1 MLPNRTLTELSFGP
15 AGLVEGSLSESAHS
29 LVGSEILKIA
39 AEIRGMVASGKSVC
53 NLTVGDFNPAYFPI
67 PSVLL
72 DEIHKAFEAGET
84 NYPPSDGMPVLRQSV
99 ADFAAREYGVRYP
112 IGSTL
117 IASGSRPLL
126 YAAYRCVV
134 NPGDIV
140 VYPAPSWNNNHYV
153 TLTKGKGIDL
163 PTHAEDGFQPT
174 LQQLAPH
181 LGSAQLIALNTPLN
195 PSGTVMKAEHLRAIA
210 QAIVEENVRRTK
222 AGRRQLFLLFDQ
234 VYGSLVFGSSEHKHP
249 AALVPEIAPWLITID
264 GISKG
269 LSATGLRVGWSL
281 AAPEITARMRD
292 LIGHVGAWAPRPEQ
306 VATAKFLQNEPAVAA
321 FRKKMNAAVQERLEA
336 LYAGFS
342 AMKAEGLPVDCIN
355 PQGAIYLS
363 LQLGVVGRSVDGKV
377 LANNEVVRKTILEHA
392 GLAVVPF
399 QAFGLMEETG
409 WFRLSVGAVSME
421 EIEQM
426 FPRLR
431 TLLGRIH

>member
-1 MLPNRTLTELSFGP
+1 MPNKTMTELSFGP
-15 AGLVEGSLSESAHS
+15 AGLVDASLSESAHA

-39 AEIRGMVASGKSVC
+39 SQIRKMVAAGKTVC
-53 NLTVGDFNPAYFPI
+53 NLTVGDFNPKYFPI
-67 PSVLL
+67 PTVLME
-72 DEIHKAFEAGET
+72 EIHKALAAGET
-84 NYPPSDGMPVLRQSV
+84 NYPPSDGMLALRQAA
-99 ADFAAREYGVRYP
+99 ADFVAREYGVRYP
-112 IGSTL
+112 IESTL

-134 NPGDIV
+134 NPGDVV

-153 TLTKGKGIDL
+153 NLTRAKGIDL
-163 PTHAEDGFQPT
+163 ATRYEDGFQLT
-174 LQQLAPH
+174 LAQLAPH

-195 PSGTVMKAEHLRAIA
+195 PSGTVMKAEHLKAIA
-210 QAIVEENVRRTK
+210 QAIVDENAKRTK
-222 AGRRQLFLLFDQ
+222 AGRRHLFLLFDQ
-234 VYGSLVFGSSEHKHP
+234 VYGSLVFGSIKHDHP
-249 AALVPEIAPWLITID
+249 AALVPEIAPWLITVD

-269 LSATGLRVGWSL
+269 LAATGLRVGWML
-281 AAPEITARMRD
+281 AAPELTSRVRD

-306 VATAKFLQNEPAVAA
+306 VATAKFLQNETAVHA
-321 FRKKMNAAVQERLEA
+321 FRKQMNASVHERLEA
-336 LYAGFS
+336 LHAGFS
-342 AMKAEGLPVDCIN
+342 AMKADGLPVECIH

-363 LQLGVVGRSVDGKV
+363 LQLAVIGRSIDGQV
-377 LANNEVVRKTILEHA
+377 LDRNEAIRTAILEHA

-409 WFRLSVGAVSME
+409 WFRLSVGAVSMD

-431 TLLGRIH
+431 ALLGRMR